1 MKKQSKSKYK
11 ILLRW
16 EEMHK
21 LRKAGI
27 AIKSPSPFFHY
38 LSKWSL
44 PIKVEE
50 HRWGKEV
57 ELDA

>member
-1 MKKQSKSKYK
+1 MKKQSISKYK

-21 LRKAGI
+21 LKKAGI
-27 AIKSPSPFFHY
+27 AIKSPSLFFHY

-44 PIKVEE
+44 HISVEE